1 MNLLN
6 AFYQHSIPKTASAH
20 PTNFCLAVT
29 TAGDEASFTVILQR
43 LANELGL

>member
-6 AFYQHSIPKTASAH
+6 AFYQHSIPKTASA
-20 PTNFCLAVT
+20 PNFCLAVT